1 MDSRVGREES
11 DTDMGEAKQ
20 VKLYGFW
27 LSPYCTLVH
36 LALKLKGVAYEYVEE
51 DLTNK
56 SATLLQLNP
65 VHQKVPVLVVD
76 GKPVAESRV
85 ILEYIDETW
94 AEPSFLPSDPYSRA
108 RVRFWV
114 DFFYQRM
121 VPPSYAIIRSQGEEL
136 EKATKEFIEVLR
148 ILEKGIM
155 EDLPRKKGPFIH
167 GSSPGLLDI
176 IVGAGNPGTKAIE
189 EVADVKLFNEEMTPQ
204 LYSYVHAFL
213 SLDLVKNTVVPY
225 DQVLEAIKERRMM
238 ALSSSKE

>member
-11 DTDMGEAKQ
+11 DTDLGEAKQ
-20 VKLYGFW
+20 VTLYGFW

-114 DFFYQRM
+114 DFFYQR
-121 VPPSYAIIRSQGEEL
+121 V
-136 EKATKEFIEVLR
+136 
-148 ILEKGIM
+148 
-155 EDLPRKKGPFIH
+155 
-167 GSSPGLLDI
+167 
-176 IVGAGNPGTKAIE
+176 N
-189 EVADVKLFNEEMTPQ
+189 
-204 LYSYVHAFL
+204 
-213 SLDLVKNTVVPY
+213 
-225 DQVLEAIKERRMM
+225 
-238 ALSSSKE
+238 